1 MGRKIVVLC
10 LTVVMLVTCVFT
22 VSAEEFDPAKTGSI
36 SVTLTEQYE
45 KAPIASAEL
54 SVYHIATVGIN
65 TDKKLNYI
73 YTNAFAAIGIAI
85 DDPDL
90 ATKLDAYLSENEVAA
105 IKLCTDTNGTASCTD
120 LPLGL
125 YFVRQTNAVEG
136 FAPCTAFLVTV
147 PMESTDGYVY
157 AVNASPKTEVAKL
170 TSITIKKV
178 WNTDASTKAADS
190 VTVQLLLNDKVVQ
203 TAVLNERNN
212 WQVTYTD
219 MPESD
224 AYSIKEVNVPKGFT
238 ATYKQ
243 KGYVFTVTNTS
254 TLIQTGQL
262 IWPIPVLALIGVLL
276 IAVGSMLLQKKR
288 KPNA

>member
-1 MGRKIVVLC
+1 MGRKILTICLSVL
-10 LTVVMLVTCVFT
+10 LLATCAIT
-22 VSAEEFDPAKTGSI
+22 VSAEEFDLGKTGSI

-45 KAPIASAEL
+45 KTPIAGAEL

-73 YTNAFAAIGIAI
+73 YTEAFAKTGIAI

-90 ATKLDAYLSENEVAA
+90 AAKLDAYLSENEAAA
-105 IKLCTDTNGTASCTD
+105 IKLCTDAKGTASCKD

-136 FAPCTAFLVTV
+136 FAPCTPFLVTV
-147 PMESTDGYVY
+147 PVENESGYVY

-170 TSITIKKV
+170 TSITIQKV

-190 VTVQLLLNDKVVQ
+190 VTVQLLRGGKVVE
-203 TAVLNERNN
+203 TATLSQNNN
-212 WQVTYTD
+212 WQVTYTN

-243 KGYVFTVTNTS
+243 NAYVFTVTNTS

-276 IAVGSMLLQKKR
+276 IAAGSVLLQKKR
-288 KPNA
+288 KQDA

>member
-45 KAPIASAEL
+45 KAPIAGVEL

-73 YTNAFAAIGIAI
+73 YTDDFAAIGIAI

-90 ATKLDAYLSENEVAA
+90 ATKLDAYLSENEVVA

-136 FAPCTAFLVTV
+136 FAPCTPFLVTV

-157 AVNASPKTEVAKL
+157 DVNASPKTEAAKL
-170 TSITIKKV
+170 VSITIKKV
-178 WNTDASTKAADS
+178 WNTDASTKATDS

-262 IWPIPVLALIGVLL
+262 IWPIPVLALIGVLM

>member
-1 MGRKIVVLC
+1 MGRKTLTIC
-10 LTVVMLVTCVFT
+10 LTVLLLITFAFT
-22 VSAEEFDPAKTGSI
+22 VSAEEFDPGKTGSI
-36 SVTLTEQYE
+36 SVTLTDQY
-45 KAPIASAEL
+45 KKTPIAGAAL

-73 YTNAFAAIGIAI
+73 YTDAFAAIGIAI

-90 ATKLDAYLSENEVAA
+90 AINLDAYLSENEVAA

-136 FAPCTAFLVTV
+136 FTPCTPFLVTV

-170 TSITIKKV
+170 TSITIQKV
-178 WNTDASTKAADS
+178 WNTNASTKAADR
-190 VTVQLLLNDKVVQ
+190 VTVQLLRGGKVVQ
-203 TAVLNERNN
+203 TAVLNESNN
-212 WQVTYTD
+212 WQVTYTN

-243 KGYVFTVTNTS
+243 NAYVFTVTNTA

-262 IWPIPVLALIGVLL
+262 IWPIPVLAVVGVLL
-276 IAVGSMLLQKKR
+276 IAAGSVLLQKKR
-288 KPNA
+288 KQDA